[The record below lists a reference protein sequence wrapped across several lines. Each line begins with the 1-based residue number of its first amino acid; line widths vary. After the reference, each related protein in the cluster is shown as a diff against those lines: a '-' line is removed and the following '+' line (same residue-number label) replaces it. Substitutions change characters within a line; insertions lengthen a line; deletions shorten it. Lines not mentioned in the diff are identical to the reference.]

1 MVDLNAQPIVNRTL
15 GASEKTT
22 ILEVF
27 KCILMA
33 SLVVV
38 FLLGSAW
45 IRGDI
50 LAIQYQI
57 ETLTRTNSELREAN
71 DLLKAEFNTL
81 AAPAE
86 MERVAGELGLI
97 GSNNESVLF
106 MKGDEPM
113 PTQRLVAQSQTMPG
127 VLHE

>member
-1 MVDLNAQPIVNRTL
+1 MVDLNAQHVVNRTL
-15 GASEKTT
+15 GASERTT

-27 KCILMA
+27 KCISAAGLI
-33 SLVVV
+33 VV
-38 FLLGSAW
+38 FLLSSAW

-50 LAIQYQI
+50 LTIQYQI
-57 ETLTRTNSELREAN
+57 ETLTRSNRELREAN
-71 DLLKAEFNTL
+71 DLLTAELNTL

-86 MERVAGELGLI
+86 IERVAGELGLI
-97 GSNNESVLF
+97 SSNNESVLF

-113 PTQRLVAQSQTMPG
+113 PTQRQVAQSQIMPG

>member
-1 MVDLNAQPIVNRTL
+1 MVDLNAQHVVNRTL

-27 KCILMA
+27 KCISVA

-38 FLLGSAW
+38 FLLSSAW
-45 IRGDI
+45 IRDDI
-50 LAIQYQI
+50 LEIQYQI
-57 ETLTRTNSELREAN
+57 ENLNRSNSELSEAN
-71 DLLKAEFNTL
+71 GLLKAELNTL

-86 MERVAGELGLI
+86 IERVASELGLI
-97 GSNNESVLF
+97 SSNNESVLV
-106 MKGDEPM
+106 MAGDEPM
-113 PTQRLVAQSQTMPG
+113 PTQRQVAQTQIMPG

>member
-57 ETLTRTNSELREAN
+57 ETLTRTNTELREAN

>member
-15 GASEKTT
+15 GASEKAT

>member
-1 MVDLNAQPIVNRTL
+1 MVDLNAQHVVNRTL

-27 KCILMA
+27 KCILVA
-33 SLVVV
+33 GLVVA
-38 FLLGSAW
+38 FLLSSAW

-50 LAIQYQI
+50 LTIQYQI
-57 ETLTRTNSELREAN
+57 ETLNRTNSELREAN
-71 DLLKAEFNTL
+71 DLLKAERNTL

-86 MERVAGELGLI
+86 IERVAGELGLI
-97 GSNNESVLF
+97 SSNNESVLLLR
-106 MKGDEPM
+106 GDEPM
-113 PTQRLVAQSQTMPG
+113 PTHRQVAQSRTMPG

>member
-57 ETLTRTNSELREAN
+57 ESLTRTNSELREAN

>member
-1 MVDLNAQPIVNRTL
+1 MVDLNAQHVVNRTL

-27 KCILMA
+27 KCISMA
-33 SLVVV
+33 GLIVVSL
-38 FLLGSAW
+38 LSSAW

-50 LAIQYQI
+50 LTIQYQI
-57 ETLTRTNSELREAN
+57 ETLTRNNRELREAN
-71 DLLKAEFNTL
+71 DLLTAELNTL

-86 MERVAGELGLI
+86 IERVAGELGLI
-97 GSNNESVLF
+97 SSNNESVLF

-113 PTQRLVAQSQTMPG
+113 PTQRQVAQSQIMPG

>member
-1 MVDLNAQPIVNRTL
+1 MVDLNAQHVVNRTL

-22 ILEVF
+22 ILEIF
-27 KCILMA
+27 KCISVA
-33 SLVVV
+33 GLVVV
-38 FLLGSAW
+38 FLLSSAW

-57 ETLTRTNSELREAN
+57 ETLTRNNSELREAN

-113 PTQRLVAQSQTMPG
+113 PTQRQVAQSQTMPG

>member
-1 MVDLNAQPIVNRTL
+1 MVDLNAQHVVNRTL
-15 GASEKTT
+15 GASERTT

-27 KCILMA
+27 KCISAAGLI
-33 SLVVV
+33 VV
-38 FLLGSAW
+38 FLLSSAW

-50 LAIQYQI
+50 LTIQYQI
-57 ETLTRTNSELREAN
+57 ETLTRNNRELREAN
-71 DLLKAEFNTL
+71 DLLTAELNTL

-86 MERVAGELGLI
+86 IERVAGELGLI
-97 GSNNESVLF
+97 SSNNESVLF

-113 PTQRLVAQSQTMPG
+113 PTQRQVAQSQIMPG